1 MVSPQ
6 KRIALISFDV
16 EVAGSLSTFSYS
28 IHKLR
33 ASLLTCPG
41 LEDAEIRVINRE
53 TSDPEALLEPLL
65 EFQPTMIGASLYV
78 WSLLPFRRLAEMY
91 RTLHPDVPIVVGGP
105 SARKN
110 VFDLPPYHSFQRT
123 VDAIVVGEGES
134 VVRELA
140 LHHQEPDWQS
150 TVRGLLVWNG
160 DEWVSNGEAERPQV
174 DDYPSPYHL
183 DTAPPGSGFIE
194 TFRGC
199 PVTCSFC
206 QWGGVSLGGVH
217 SVEYLVEHLHG
228 LRRAEVENVLF
239 LDAAFN
245 LSPRAFRNLAA
256 ADAEAEVLKDFTVFG
271 HLYPTH
277 VQDMHLELFAKMGR
291 VHPAI
296 GVQSFVPEVLER
308 IGRTVDMQRFERVV
322 GAIRDDYGVDVEL
335 IMGLP
340 GDTPASFR
348 KTVEKAVEM
357 ADAVRI
363 AFCMILPDALLD
375 RARPHDG
382 IEFDHETFF
391 MKSCAGWSEDD
402 LAREWA
408 WVNDVASQFYKQE
421 NYGSWVGFRTSG
433 DEVEREPRVPEV
445 DRSPSVPAP
454 TVDRLRAAVTAASAS
469 FELRAMHL
477 RHGKV
482 MADLDGPI
490 GAVVLEACVAEP
502 EARYFLRREGV
513 DYSHSGDVGREGAE
527 GLKRV
532 IDSLHGDIRQLLAD
546 ATPGSAPALIQLGGK
561 AG

>member
-28 IHKLR
+28 IHKLK
-33 ASLLTCPG
+33 ASLQTCPG
-41 LEDAEIRVINRE
+41 LEDAEVRVINEE

-65 EFQPTMIGASLYV
+65 EFQPTMIGGSLYV
-78 WSLLPFRRLAEMY
+78 WSLLPFRELA
-91 RTLHPDVPIVVGGP
+91 RTYKRLHPEVPIVVGGP
-105 SARKN
+105 SARRN
-110 VFDLPPYHSFQRT
+110 VFDLPPYHSFRET

-134 VVRELA
+134 IIRELA
-140 LHHQEPDWQS
+140 LHHQEPDWKS
-150 TVRGLLVWNG
+150 TVRGLMLWDG
-160 DEWVSNGEAERPQV
+160 QEWTPNGESERPVV

-206 QWGGVSLGGVH
+206 QWGGVALGGVH
-217 SVEYLVEHLHG
+217 SVAYLVEHLQG
-228 LRRAEVENVLF
+228 LQRAQVENVLF

-256 ADAEAEVLKDFTVFG
+256 ADAEAQVLKDFTVFG

-277 VQDMHLELFAKMGR
+277 VQDMHLELFERMGR

-308 IGRTVDMQRFERVV
+308 IGRTVDLQRFERVAS
-322 GAIRDDYGVDVEL
+322 AIRADYGVDLEL

-340 GDTPASFR
+340 GDTPDSFK
-348 KTVEKAVEM
+348 KTVEKAVEIG
-357 ADAVRI
+357 DAVRI

-391 MKSCAGWSEDD
+391 MKSCAGWSEAD
-402 LAREWA
+402 LAETWA
-408 WVNDVASQFYKQE
+408 WVNDLASDFHQQE
-421 NYGSWVGFRTSG
+421 NYGSWVGFRTQG
-433 DEVEREPRVPEV
+433 EPAVAEPRVPEV
-445 DRSPSVPAP
+445 GGPEPVPSP
-454 TVDRLRAAVTAASAS
+454 TVERLREAVSAASRDFQLQQMS
-469 FELRAMHL
+469 LG
-477 RHGKV
+477 HGKV
-482 MADLDGPI
+482 LAALGGPI
-490 GAVVLEACVAEP
+490 GDVVLEAYP
-502 EARYFLRREGV
+502 SDPQGRFFLRLEGV
-513 DYSHSGDVGREGAE
+513 DYSHSGAVGREGAE

-532 IDSLHGDIRQLLAD
+532 IDSLHRDVRQLLID
-546 ATPGSAPALIQLGGK
+546 AAGPGPALVALGAK

>member
-28 IHKLR
+28 IHKLK

-41 LEDAEIRVINRE
+41 LEDAEIRVINQE
-53 TSDPEALLEPLL
+53 TSDPDALLEPLL
-65 EFQPTMIGASLYV
+65 EFQPTLIGASLYV
-78 WSLLPFRRLAEMY
+78 WSLLPFRSLAETYQRM
-91 RTLHPDVPIVVGGP
+91 HPEVPIVAGGP

-110 VFDLPPYHSFQRT
+110 VFDLPPYRSFRET

-134 VVRELA
+134 IIRELA
-140 LHHQEPDWQS
+140 LHHQEPDWKR
-150 TVRGLLVWNG
+150 TVRGLMLWDG
-160 DEWVSNGEAERPQV
+160 SDWSSNGEAERPIV

-183 DTAPPGSGFIE
+183 DTAPGGSGFIE

-206 QWGGVSLGGVH
+206 QWGGASLGGVH
-217 SVEYLVEHLHG
+217 SVEYLVEHLKG
-228 LRRAEVENVLF
+228 LQRARVENVLF

-277 VQDMHLELFAKMGR
+277 VQDMHLELFEKMGR

-308 IGRTVDMQRFERVV
+308 IGRTVDLQRFERV
-322 GAIRDDYGVDVEL
+322 AATIRESYGVDLEL

-340 GDTPASFR
+340 GDTPASFK
-348 KTVEKAVEM
+348 KTVEKAIEI
-357 ADAVRI
+357 ADSVRI

-382 IEFDHETFF
+382 IDFDHETFF
-391 MKSCAGWSEDD
+391 MKSCAGWSEAE
-402 LAREWA
+402 LAETWD
-408 WVNDVASQFYKQE
+408 WVNDVASQFYSQE
-421 NYGSWVGFRTSG
+421 NYGSWVGFRTEG
-433 DEVEREPRVPEV
+433 EPEKAKPRVPEV
-445 DRSPSVPAP
+445 GGPEAVPSP
-454 TVDRLRAAVTAASAS
+454 TVERLREAVSAASADFQLQGMS
-469 FELRAMHL
+469 LER
-477 RHGKV
+477 GKV
-482 MADLDGPI
+482 KAALDGPI
-490 GAVVLEACVAEP
+490 GDVVLEACASDP
-502 EARYFLRREGV
+502 KGRFFLRLEGV

-532 IDSLHGDIRQLLAD
+532 IDSLHRDVRQLLTD
-546 ATPGSAPALIQLGGK
+546 AAPAEDLVQLAPK
-561 AG
+561 R

>member
-1 MVSPQ
+1 M
-6 KRIALISFDV
+6 
-16 EVAGSLSTFSYS
+16 VAGVPALCTACGLKGAHMHLEATNAATHSAQ
-28 IHKLR
+28 R
-33 ASLLTCPG
+33 AC
-41 LEDAEIRVINRE
+41 
-53 TSDPEALLEPLL
+53 EALGGRL
-65 EFQPTMIGASLYV
+65 PT
-78 WSLLPFRRLAEMY
+78 
-91 RTLHPDVPIVVGGP
+91 
-105 SARKN
+105 
-110 VFDLPPYHSFQRT
+110 
-123 VDAIVVGEGES
+123 IVVGEGES

-150 TVRGLLVWNG
+150 TVRGLMLWNG

-217 SVEYLVEHLHG
+217 SVEYLVEHLKG
-228 LRRAEVENVLF
+228 LQRAQVENVLF

-256 ADAEAEVLKDFTVFG
+256 AEAEAEVLKDFTVFG

-296 GVQSFVPEVLER
+296 GIQSFVPEVLER
-308 IGRTVDMQRFERVV
+308 VGRTVDMQRFERVV
-322 GAIRDDYGVDVEL
+322 GAIRDDYGVDIEL

-357 ADAVRI
+357 ADSVRI

-375 RARPHDG
+375 RARPDDG
-382 IEFDHETFF
+382 IDFDHETFF
-391 MKSCAGWSEDD
+391 MKSCAGWSEED

-408 WVNDVASQFYKQE
+408 WVNDVASQFHQQE
-421 NYGSWVGFRTSG
+421 NYGSWVGFRTG
-433 DEVEREPRVPEV
+433 ATVERQAAIPEV
-445 DRSPSVPAP
+445 RAPSVPTP
-454 TVDRLRAAVTAASAS
+454 TVERLRDAVTAASGG
-469 FELRAMHL
+469 FHLRGMGL
-477 RHGKV
+477 RHGRV
-482 MADLDGPI
+482 MAELDGPT
-490 GAVVLEACVAEP
+490 GEVVLEACASDP
-502 EARYFLRREGV
+502 EGRYFVRREGV
-513 DYSHSGDVGREGAE
+513 DYSHSGDVGRDGAE

-532 IDSLHGDIRQLLAD
+532 IDSLHGDVRQLLAD
-546 ATPGSAPALIQLGGK
+546 AGVAPAPVLVQLGGK

>member
-28 IHKLR
+28 IHKLK

-41 LEDAEIRVINRE
+41 LEDAEIRVINEE
-53 TSDPEALLEPLL
+53 TSDPEALLAPLL

-78 WSLLPFRRLAEMY
+78 WSLLPFRELAKTYKRM
-91 RTLHPDVPIVVGGP
+91 HPEVPIVAGGP

-110 VFDLPPYHSFQRT
+110 VFDLPPYHSFRET

-134 VVRELA
+134 IIRELA
-140 LHHQEPDWQS
+140 RRHQDADWR
-150 TVRGLLVWNG
+150 TKVRGLQLWDG
-160 DEWVSNGEAERPQV
+160 SDWVSNGETERPTV

-206 QWGGVSLGGVH
+206 QWGGVALGGVH
-217 SVEYLVEHLHG
+217 SVEYLVEHLKG
-228 LRRAEVENVLF
+228 LKRAQAVNVLF

-245 LSPRAFRNLAA
+245 LNPRAFRNLAA
-256 ADAEAEVLKDFTVFG
+256 ADAEVEVLKDFTVFG

-277 VQDMHLELFAKMGR
+277 VQDMHLELFEKMGR

-308 IGRTVDMQRFERVV
+308 IGRSVDLQRFERVA
-322 GAIRDDYGVDVEL
+322 GAIRDRYGVDLEL

-340 GDTPASFR
+340 GDTPDSFK
-348 KTVEKAVEM
+348 KTVEKAIEIS
-357 ADAVRI
+357 DSVRI

-375 RARPHDG
+375 RARPSDG
-382 IEFDHETFF
+382 IDFDHETFF
-391 MKSCAGWSEDD
+391 MKSCAGWSEKD
-402 LAREWA
+402 LAETWA
-408 WVNDVASQFYKQE
+408 WVNDVASQFHSQE
-421 NYGSWVGFRTSG
+421 NYGSWVGFRTEG
-433 DEVEREPRVPEV
+433 EPAKAEPRVPEV
-445 DRSPSVPAP
+445 GGPEAVPTP
-454 TVDRLRAAVTAASAS
+454 TVERLREAVSAASADFQLQGMS
-469 FELRAMHL
+469 LD
-477 RHGKV
+477 HGKV
-482 MADLDGPI
+482 MAALDGPI
-490 GAVVLEACVAEP
+490 GDVVLEACPSDP
-502 EARYFLRREGV
+502 EARFFLRLEGV

-532 IDSLHGDIRQLLAD
+532 IDSLHRDVRQLLMD
-546 ATPGSAPALIQLGGK
+546 DGSEPALVQLGK
-561 AG
+561 R

>member
-1 MVSPQ
+1 MVRPQ

-28 IHKLR
+28 VHKLK

-41 LEDAEIRVINRE
+41 LEDAEIRVINQE
-53 TSDPEALLEPLL
+53 TSDPEALLAPLL
-65 EFQPTMIGASLYV
+65 AFQPTMIGASLYV
-78 WSLLPFRRLAEMY
+78 WSLRPFRELAETYARM
-91 RTLHPDVPIVVGGP
+91 HPEVPIVAGGP

-110 VFDLPPYHSFQRT
+110 VFDLPPYHSFRET
-123 VDAIVVGEGES
+123 VDALVVGEGES
-134 VVRELA
+134 VIRELA
-140 LHHQEPDWQS
+140 LHHQEPDWKE
-150 TVRGLLVWNG
+150 TVRGLHLWNG
-160 DEWVSNGEAERPQV
+160 SEWVLNGETERPVV

-206 QWGGVSLGGVH
+206 QWGGAPLGGVH
-217 SVEYLVEHLHG
+217 SVEYLVGQLQG
-228 LRRAEVENVLF
+228 LQRAQVENVLF

-256 ADAEAEVLKDFTVFG
+256 ADAEVEVLKDFTVFG

-296 GVQSFVPEVLER
+296 GIQSFVPEVLER
-308 IGRTVDMQRFERVV
+308 IGRTVDLQRFERVV
-322 GAIRDDYGVDVEL
+322 AAIRADYGVDLEL

-340 GDTPASFR
+340 GDRPASF
-348 KTVEKAVEM
+348 KETVEKAIEIS
-357 ADAVRI
+357 DSVRI

-391 MKSCAGWSEDD
+391 MRSCAGWSEAE
-402 LAREWA
+402 LAETWA
-408 WVNDVASQFYKQE
+408 WVNDVASQFHSQE
-421 NYGSWVGFRTSG
+421 NYGSWVGFRTEG
-433 DEVEREPRVPEV
+433 EPARAETRIPEV
-445 DRSPSVPAP
+445 GASGAVPAP
-454 TVDRLRAAVTAASAS
+454 TVERLREVVTAASAD
-469 FELRAMHL
+469 FHL
-477 RHGKV
+477 RGMTLKGGKV
-482 MADLDGPI
+482 RAALGGPI
-490 GAVVLEACVAEP
+490 GDIVLEACP
-502 EARYFLRREGV
+502 SDPKGRFFLRLEGV

-532 IDSLHGDIRQLLAD
+532 IDSLHRDVRQLLTDGAPD
-546 ATPGSAPALIQLGGK
+546 AGLVQLGGR